1 MPTGTIRQLIYQS
14 RATGPVD
21 ADGILQASR
30 HNNAL
35 DGITGLLWFDGTHFV
50 QVLEGPEESV
60 RTAYERIAADPRHEA
75 LELLSDRRLDK
86 AEFGYWSMELGDR
99 IDTKDEVRARLTR
112 RLGDLPLALQALFDR

>member
-1 MPTGTIRQLIYQS
+1 MPTGTIRQLIYQC